1 MACPFT
7 ATWPRRDRWQTVPV
21 STPGLQLL
29 LPAGL
34 SASAVADALAGEVPL
49 VTQKAH
55 TIERTFWDTF
65 DGRVHDAG
73 LALVDAGRRL
83 ALTDAT
89 TYAEHAGDSHRRGP
103 ARLLAGDLPAG
114 PLRERL
120 EPLIEMRAIAPIARV
135 RSRMLPLNVLDDVGK
150 IVVRLRVEESTA
162 LAGDGRS
169 VVLPPRL
176 HVIPVRGYDRELDEL
191 RVLLCNEMGLVEA
204 PRPAHHDAVDA
215 LGGTVG
221 GTSSKLRLELR
232 AEERADVAAVTIL
245 RRLLEVVE
253 LNLPGTL
260 ENTDS
265 EFLHDLR
272 VAVRRTRALQR
283 ELRAVFAPE
292 PLRVFRD
299 GFKELQ
305 RVTGPT
311 RDLDVQM
318 LEFDELAAGLPDAVA
333 GDVAPLRRLL
343 EDHLVVERRTMVRTL
358 RSERTRGLL
367 DNWSQLLDRLVASGA
382 AAGTDGAAGSAA
394 APGTDGA
401 AGSDAAPGTDRVAGS
416 GAASGPYGAAGSGAA
431 ARPYG
436 AAGSGAASG
445 PDGAAGSNAVAGVDG
460 AAGSEAASGPDG
472 AAGSD
477 AAAGPDA
484 ALPVG
489 DVAGRRIAK
498 VYRRMVKMGAAID
511 DDTPAEALHELRKQ
525 GKELR
530 YLLEFFSSL
539 YPSAVV
545 KPMVSS
551 LKELQDVLGRFQD
564 REVQADLLRSLGDE
578 VAVLEG
584 GAAALMAMGVLV
596 QRLAAEQTH
605 ARAQFTES
613 FAGFA
618 AKSQRKLVEQ
628 TFGCRG

>member
-1 MACPFT
+1 LGAADAFAET
-7 ATWPRRDRWQTVPV
+7 QRRRDRWQTVPV
-21 STPGLQLL
+21 TALGLQLL

-34 SASAVADALAGEVPL
+34 SASAVADALAAEVPII
-49 VTQKAH
+49 TQKAH
-55 TIERTFWDTF
+55 TIDRSFWDTF

-73 LALVDAGRRL
+73 LALVDAGGRL
-83 ALTDAT
+83 AVTDPT
-89 TYAEHAGDSHRRGP
+89 TYAEHAGETRKRGST
-103 ARLLAGDLPAG
+103 RLLAGDLPPGA
-114 PLRERL
+114 LRERL
-120 EPLIEMRAIAPIARV
+120 EPLIEMRAITPIARV

-162 LAGDGRS
+162 VVGDRDD

-176 HVIPVRGYDRELDEL
+176 HVIGVRGYDLELDEL
-191 RVLLCNEMGLVEA
+191 RALLSNGLGLVEA
-204 PRPAHHDAVDA
+204 ARPMHHDAVEA
-215 LGGTVG
+215 AGGAVG

-232 AEERADVAAVTIL
+232 AEQRADVAAVTIL

-260 ENTDS
+260 ENADS

-283 ELRAVFAPE
+283 ELRTVFARE

-299 GFKELQ
+299 GFRELQ

-311 RDLDVQM
+311 RDLDVQ
-318 LEFDELAAGLPDAVA
+318 LLDFDALAAGLPDAVA
-333 GDVAPLRRLL
+333 GDVAPLHRLL
-343 EDHLVVERRTMVRTL
+343 EDHRVVERRTMVRIL
-358 RSERTRGLL
+358 KSERTRGLL
-367 DNWSQLLDRLVASGA
+367 DNWSQYLDRLA
-382 AAGTDGAAGSAA
+382 AAG
-394 APGTDGA
+394 AP
-401 AGSDAAPGTDRVAGS
+401 AGSDGGEGS
-416 GAASGPYGAAGSGAA
+416 G
-431 ARPYG
+431 
-436 AAGSGAASG
+436 
-445 PDGAAGSNAVAGVDG
+445 
-460 AAGSEAASGPDG
+460 
-472 AAGSD
+472 

-484 ALPVG
+484 ALAVG
-489 DVAGRRIAK
+489 DVAGRRIAR

-539 YPSAVV
+539 YPAAVV

-551 LKELQDVLGRFQD
+551 LKGLQDVLGRFQD

-596 QRLAAEQTH
+596 QRLTEQQTH
-605 ARAQFTES
+605 ARAQFAES